1 MGKFCSIQF
10 LCIDLY
16 NMIQVHIQIIISRHK
31 RTSIMF
37 VKPGFHAVVSG
48 AQPLK
53 HQRTGLSITIFM
65 SKSFD
70 VLVAVH
76 HLQPYGNQA

>member
-1 MGKFCSIQF
+1 M
-10 LCIDLY
+10 
-16 NMIQVHIQIIISRHK
+16 
-31 RTSIMF
+31 
-37 VKPGFHAVVSG
+37 VVSG

-53 HQRTGLSITIFM
+53 HQRTGLSIIIFM

-76 HLQPYGNQA
+76 HLQPYGNQALCTVLGHVSGVVGLPRRGCTALT